1 MNLRFCLLPLLLCCR
16 TALAQQPIT
25 LTGTVLDPQHAAL
38 PFANV
43 SVEQATDSAFVT
55 GMATDMNGVFRL
67 PVPAPGT
74 YRIKINA
81 LGYRA
86 WTSPVLTADQAQV
99 VRTLGNITLQTSPQL
114 LQGVTVRAQKP
125 LLEQH
130 PDRLVVNV
138 DGSALTA
145 GNTAFDVLS
154 KAPGVFVDQDGNIQ
168 LNGKS
173 GVQILLDGK
182 RVYLSRR
189 ELQTLLQ
196 NLPAAQLRTL
206 ELMSNP
212 SARFDAEGAA
222 GVINLTLKK
231 NAALGLSGSTYAGT
245 HYNGAA
251 GYSAGSTV
259 NLKQGPWS
267 SFGSLDLARRPTRQS
282 TRMQRTFGSASA
294 DLALE
299 QQGEQTG
306 FRTAP
311 TLRLGTD
318 YDFTA
323 RHSVG
328 ATAHLVLADEATDF
342 ASETRLGTGITAGPQ
357 RVLARN
363 RQANRL
369 RSGTVD
375 LHYLGQLDT
384 LGTTLAAEVDYAT
397 LRDLTHSDY
406 QNRYVDLPAGA
417 AEPVQRF
424 SSHNPV
430 RYGIF
435 AVKTDYTRPLGAKT
449 KLELGAKH
457 SQVRSDNDL
466 AFYQETG
473 LEAARLD
480 VTRSNRFLYQEA
492 IYAGYANLA
501 TSLGERWQLQAGL
514 RAEQTRSRGTSPTL
528 HQITSRRYL
537 NLFPSV
543 FVQQRVSKDYQI
555 GYQYSRRITRPQY
568 EHLNPFVFFVD
579 PYTVAQG
586 NPQLRPQYTNAWQL
600 SQTLKSTYNLTLGYA
615 RTADY
620 MAEVP
625 TQRLVDTLTVLQQRN
640 VRRFDQL
647 SGTLVA
653 PLRLAARWQVS
664 NVLSVSYQNFRT
676 ELQGQSVRNTRL
688 HYFLQSTHRVELPA
702 GLRLEVSGVYL
713 GPQAYGIYQV
723 QRLWWVDAGL
733 KRSFLDDKLDVS
745 LNVADMFR
753 SRHLRGAFQAEANRT
768 AFDVYRGTQSVGLQ
782 VRYSFRRGATFNAKP
797 RNTSLEELN
806 RASE

>member
-1 MNLRFCLLPLLLCCR
+1 MNLRLYLVPLLLVGR
-16 TALAQQPIT
+16 AALAQQPVT
-25 LTGTVLDPQHAAL
+25 LTGTVLDPQHASL

-43 SVEQATDSAFVT
+43 SVVYATDSAFVT
-55 GMATDMNGVFRL
+55 GMATDTNGEFRL
-67 PVPAPGT
+67 PVSAPGT
-74 YRIKINA
+74 YRLKINA

-86 WTSPVLTADQAQV
+86 WTSPVLMTNQAQAV
-99 VRTLGNITLQTSPQL
+99 QALGNITLQASPQL

-138 DGSALTA
+138 EGSALAA
-145 GNTAFDVLS
+145 GNSAFDVLS
-154 KAPGVFVDQDGNIQ
+154 KVPGVFVDQDGNVQ

-196 NLPAAQLRTL
+196 GLPATQLRTV
-206 ELMSNP
+206 ELMGNP

-231 NAALGLSGSTYAGT
+231 DAALGLSGSTYAGAQ
-245 HYNGAA
+245 YNGAA
-251 GYSAGSTV
+251 GYSAGTAV

-267 SFGSLDLARRPTRQS
+267 SFGSLDAARRPTRQS
-282 TRMQRTFGSASA
+282 TRMQRTFGSDSA

-318 YDFTA
+318 YDLTA
-323 RHSVG
+323 RHSIG
-328 ATAHLVLADEATDF
+328 ASAHLVLADEATTF
-342 ASETRLGTGITAGPQ
+342 ASETRLGPAVAAGAQ

-363 RQANRL
+363 KQENRL
-369 RSGTVD
+369 PSGTAN

-384 LGTTLAAEVDYAT
+384 LGTSLAAEVNYVT
-397 LRDLTHSDY
+397 LRHQIRSDF
-406 QNRYVDLPAGA
+406 QNQYAGA
-417 AEPVQRF
+417 EQVQRL
-424 SSHNPV
+424 SSYNPV
-430 RYGIF
+430 HYGIF
-435 AVKTDYTRPLGAKT
+435 AANADYTRPLGAKA

-457 SQVRSDNDL
+457 SRVRSDNNL
-466 AFYQETG
+466 AFYQEDG
-473 LEAARLD
+473 LEAAKLD
-480 VTRSNRFLYQEA
+480 LTRSNRFLYQEA

-501 TSLGERWQLQAGL
+501 TSLGQRWQLQAGL
-514 RAEQTRSRGTSPTL
+514 RAEQTHSQGASPTL
-528 HQITSRRYL
+528 GQTSSRRYL
-537 NLFPSV
+537 DLFPSV
-543 FVQQRVSKDYQI
+543 FVQHRVSKNYQI
-555 GYQYSRRITRPQY
+555 GYQYSRRINRPQY

-586 NPQLRPQYTNAWQL
+586 NPQLRPQYTNSWQL

-615 RTADY
+615 RTTNY

-625 TQRLVDTLTVLQQRN
+625 TQRPLDTLTVLQQRN

-653 PLRLAARWQVS
+653 PLRLLPRWQVS
-664 NVLSVSYQNFRT
+664 NVLSVAYQQFRT
-676 ELQGQSVRNTRL
+676 ELPGQSGRNTRL
-688 HYFLQSTHRVELPA
+688 HYFLQSTHQVQLPA
-702 GLRLEVSGVYL
+702 GLKLELSGIYL

-723 QRLWWVDAGL
+723 QRLWWVDVGL
-733 KRSFLDDKLDVS
+733 KRSFLADQLDVS
-745 LNVADMFR
+745 LNIADVCR
-753 SRHLRGAFQAEANRT
+753 SRHLRGAFQAASRT
-768 AFDVYRGTQSVGLQ
+768 AFDVYRGTQSISVQ
-782 VRYSFRRGATFNAKP
+782 VRYAFRRGATFKAKT
-797 RNTSLEELN
+797 RTSNLEELS
-806 RASE
+806 RTSE